1 MPSNNC
7 KVNCALMTRE
17 GCWGSGVGGMNGLRL
32 VPLVPSLHVLQ
43 WAGQPYD
50 GKFILK
56 RKESVTAPRCRAE
69 AGGVVNQGNY
79 H

>member
-1 MPSNNC
+1 MC
-7 KVNCALMTRE
+7 
-17 GCWGSGVGGMNGLRL
+17 GGENGLRL
-32 VPLVPSLHVLQ
+32 VPLVHSLHVLQ

-50 GKFILK
+50 GKFVLK